1 MIGCII
7 NIVIT
12 NNIMSK
18 FQPLIPFYFP
28 ENESNNNVCEI
39 GADEVGRGPLFG
51 RVYSAAVIL
60 PRDSPDF
67 KFEWMKD
74 SKRFSSKKKIAEVA
88 EYIKENA
95 VSYGIGYE
103 DESVIDRDNILQATQ
118 SAMRKAINDV
128 KSKMKNINTN
138 SKYFILVDGNY
149 FKSILHIDHTTGK
162 AVRDDYACIVGGDNK
177 YCAIA
182 AASILAKVSRDD
194 YIREL
199 CDIDPS
205 LIERYDLASNKGY
218 GTTKHID
225 GIRKFGYT
233 TMHRKSFKL
242 KSL

>member
-1 MIGCII
+1 
-7 NIVIT
+7 
-12 NNIMSK
+12 MSK
-18 FQPLIPFYFP
+18 FQSLIPFYFP
-28 ENESNNNVCEI
+28 ENESNIYEI

-60 PRDSPDF
+60 PRDLPDF
-67 KFEWMKD
+67 KFEWLKD

-88 EYIKENA
+88 EYIKANA
-95 VSYGIGYE
+95 VSYGVGYE

-118 SAMRKAINDV
+118 SAMRKAINEV
-128 KSKMKNINTN
+128 KSKMKSNHSM

-182 AASILAKVSRDD
+182 AASILAKVSRDN

-199 CDIDPS
+199 CDADPS
-205 LIERYDLASNKGY
+205 LIERYDIASNKGY
-218 GTTKHID
+218 GTKKHVD
-225 GIRKFGYT
+225 GIKEYGYT
-233 TMHRKSFKL
+233 NMHRKSFKL
-242 KSL
+242 KSLL